1 VPNIERFTIP
11 LGMKSASAVT
21 TALPRTRK
29 AIPNS
34 SHYEKSSR
42 KLKYVSTGE
51 PDVGWKEKVET
62 MTKTKKE
69 QRVYPKPW
77 VQGDTK
83 SPLEARLGEVY
94 NARPEVARFQFLVK
108 TGGGL
113 NLFNAMQQA
122 CRRYIN
128 ERLQGDTKACVVQM
142 WKVFS
147 ESGGMGCSDS
157 CVVYLTEP
165 YTSPSVADLIEYYV
179 WPRVK
184 GLVEM
189 GFVPM
194 GFFKVG
200 GRPLFGVNFAQASA
214 EVQLACLGTIMT
226 ESAGQ
231 NMGAVLGKAFAFAV
245 EAFTFLKRRHH
256 CRVCGDIFCSDCCQK
271 LGISQIRR
279 PIAPPGGPES
289 GEVYVCDKCRAEV
302 MRI

>member
-1 VPNIERFTIP
+1 
-11 LGMKSASAVT
+11 
-21 TALPRTRK
+21 
-29 AIPNS
+29 
-34 SHYEKSSR
+34 
-42 KLKYVSTGE
+42 
-51 PDVGWKEKVET
+51 
-62 MTKTKKE
+62 
-69 QRVYPKPW
+69 
-77 VQGDTK
+77 
-83 SPLEARLGEVY
+83 
-94 NARPEVARFQFLVK
+94 
-108 TGGGL
+108 
-113 NLFNAMQQA
+113 
-122 CRRYIN
+122 
-128 ERLQGDTKACVVQM
+128 
-142 WKVFS
+142 
-147 ESGGMGCSDS
+147 MGRSDS

-194 GFFKVG
+194 GFFKIG

-231 NMGAVLGKAFAFAV
+231 NMGAVLGKAFASAV
-245 EAFTFLKRRHH
+245 ESFSEKPSIIKAAKENAKGLLWDLKLVQWRPDDTTTNCGDCEEAFTFLKRRHH